1 MTAVPTTPLHFRRVG
16 FDPHPELTGIR
27 DRDGVRRVDSPVLGG
42 SMWLVTRIEDV
53 RLVYSDPKR
62 FRISAHHLVPGAPA
76 LSDEEVAAVR
86 PGNLLAFD
94 PPEHTRL
101 RRVLAPEFT
110 ARRMRRLE
118 PRIHDIVRDHL
129 DAIERKGPP
138 ADLVADFALP
148 VPALVICELLGVP
161 FADREAFQDR
171 YSRFFDVTLSFEER
185 LAIQYESKAYLA
197 ELVAR
202 ARVEPG
208 DDLLGMLVRDETA
221 DLDDR
226 ELVGIAD
233 LLLLAGHETTA
244 NMLGLGVLALLSH
257 PDQLRLLRDEPERA
271 DAVVEELLRW
281 LTVVHTGVPRVTT
294 TEVELGG
301 QTLGPGELVVCS
313 LPAANRDPGLV
324 PDPDRFDVTR
334 DAGSHVAFG
343 HGVHHCLGA
352 PLARMEMRIAFPA
365 LARRF
370 PALRTTDEDARYRTE
385 QVVYGVGSL
394 PVTW

>member
-1 MTAVPTTPLHFRRVG
+1 MAAMPTTPLHFRRVG
-16 FDPHPELTGIR
+16 FDPHPDLAEIR
-27 DRDGVRRVDSPVLGG
+27 DQGGVRRVDSPALGG
-42 SMWLVTRIEDV
+42 PVWLVTRVEDV
-53 RLVYSDPKR
+53 RLVYSDTRR

-76 LSDEEVAAVR
+76 LSDEELAAVR

-101 RRVLAPEFT
+101 RRTLAPEFT

-129 DAIERKGPP
+129 DAIERQGPP

-171 YSRFFDVTLSFEER
+171 YTRFFDVTLTFEQR

-208 DDLLGMLVRDETA
+208 DDLLGVLARDETA
-221 DLDDR
+221 ALDDR
-226 ELVGIAD
+226 EMVGVAD

-244 NMLGLGVLALLSH
+244 NMLGLGVLALLRH
-257 PDQLRLLRDEPERA
+257 PDQLRLLREEPERA
-271 DAVVEELLRW
+271 DAAVEELLRW
-281 LTVVHTGVPRVTT
+281 LTVVHTGVPRVTVA
-294 TEVELGG
+294 EVELGG
-301 QTLGPGELVVCS
+301 QVLGPGELVVCS
-313 LPAANRDPGLV
+313 LPAADRDPALV
-324 PDPDRFDVTR
+324 PDPDVLDITR
-334 DAGSHVAFG
+334 DAGGHVAFG

-370 PALRTTDEDARYRTE
+370 PALRAVGPAPDYRSQ
-385 QVVYGVGSL
+385 QVVYGLGSL

>member
-1 MTAVPTTPLHFRRVG
+1 
-16 FDPHPELTGIR
+16 
-27 DRDGVRRVDSPVLGG
+27 
-42 SMWLVTRIEDV
+42 
-53 RLVYSDPKR
+53 
-62 FRISAHHLVPGAPA
+62 
-76 LSDEEVAAVR
+76 
-86 PGNLLAFD
+86 
-94 PPEHTRL
+94 
-101 RRVLAPEFT
+101 
-110 ARRMRRLE
+110 
-118 PRIHDIVRDHL
+118 
-129 DAIERKGPP
+129 
-138 ADLVADFALP
+138 
-148 VPALVICELLGVP
+148 VICELLGVP
-161 FADREAFQDR
+161 YTDRRDFQER
-171 YSRFFDVTLSFEER
+171 STRFFDVTLSFEQR
-185 LAIQYESKAYLA
+185 LAVQLESKAYLA

-208 DDLLGMLVRDETA
+208 DDLLGMLARDA
-221 DLDDR
+221 SVGDR

-244 NMLGLGVLALLSH
+244 NMLGLGVLALLRH

-271 DAVVEELLRW
+271 DAAVEELLRW

-370 PALRTTDEDARYRTE
+370 PALRATDEDPRYRTE

>member
-1 MTAVPTTPLHFRRVG
+1 MAAMPTTPLHFRRVG
-16 FDPHPELTGIR
+16 FDPHPDLTEIR
-27 DRDGVRRVDSPVLGG
+27 DGGGVRRVDSPVLGQ
-42 SMWLVTRIEDV
+42 SVWLVTRVEDV
-53 RLVYSDPKR
+53 RLVYSDTRR

-76 LSDEEVAAVR
+76 LTDEELAAVR

-101 RRVLAPEFT
+101 RRTLAPEFT

-118 PRIHDIVRDHL
+118 PRVHDIVREHL
-129 DAIERKGPP
+129 DAIERQGPP

-161 FADREAFQDR
+161 FEDRDAFQDR
-171 YSRFFDVTLSFEER
+171 YTRYFDVTLTFEQR

-208 DDLLGMLVRDETA
+208 DDLLGMLARDETA
-221 DLDDR
+221 ALDDR

-244 NMLGLGVLALLSH
+244 NMLGLGVLALLRH
-257 PDQLRLLRDEPERA
+257 PDQLRLLRDEPGRA
-271 DAVVEELLRW
+271 AAAVEELLRW

-294 TEVELGG
+294 AEVELGG
-301 QTLGPGELVVCS
+301 HVLGPGELIVCS
-313 LPAANRDPGLV
+313 LPAADRDPALV
-324 PDPDRFDVTR
+324 PDPDVLDITR
-334 DAGSHVAFG
+334 EAGGHVAFG

-370 PALRTTDEDARYRTE
+370 PDLRAVGPAPDYRSQ
-385 QVVYGVGSL
+385 QVVYGLGSL

>member
-1 MTAVPTTPLHFRRVG
+1 MAAMPTTPLHFRRLG
-16 FDPHPELTGIR
+16 FDPHPDLAEIR
-27 DRDGVRRVDSPVLGG
+27 DRGGVRRVDSPALGG
-42 SMWLVTRIEDV
+42 PVWLVTRVEDV
-53 RLVYSDPKR
+53 RLVYSDTRR

-76 LSDEEVAAVR
+76 LSDEELAAVR

-101 RRVLAPEFT
+101 RRTLAPEFT

-129 DAIERKGPP
+129 DAIERQGPP

-171 YSRFFDVTLSFEER
+171 YTRFFDVTLTFEQR

-208 DDLLGMLVRDETA
+208 DDLLGVLARDETA
-221 DLDDR
+221 ALDDR
-226 ELVGIAD
+226 EMVGVAD

-244 NMLGLGVLALLSH
+244 NMLGLGVLALLRH
-257 PDQLRLLRDEPERA
+257 PDQLRLLREEPERA
-271 DAVVEELLRW
+271 DAAVEELLRW
-281 LTVVHTGVPRVTT
+281 LTVVHTGVPRVTVA
-294 TEVELGG
+294 EVELGG
-301 QTLGPGELVVCS
+301 QVLGPGELVVCS
-313 LPAANRDPGLV
+313 LPAADRDPGLV
-324 PDPDRFDVTR
+324 PDPDVLDITR
-334 DAGSHVAFG
+334 DAGGHVAFG

-370 PALRTTDEDARYRTE
+370 PGLRAVGPDPDYRSQ
-385 QVVYGVGSL
+385 QVVYGLGSL

>member
-1 MTAVPTTPLHFRRVG
+1 MAATPTTPLHFRRAG
-16 FDPHPELTGIR
+16 FDPAPELVEVRER
-27 DRDGVRRVDSPVLGG
+27 DRVRRVDSPLLDGPV
-42 SMWLVTRIEDV
+42 WLVTRIEDV
-53 RLVYSDPKR
+53 RQVLGDPKR
-62 FRISAHHLVPGAPA
+62 FGNSARHLVPGAPP
-76 LSDEEVAAVR
+76 LSEEELAAVR

-101 RRVLAPEFT
+101 RKVLAPEFT
-110 ARRMRRLE
+110 VRRMRRLE
-118 PRIHDIVRDHL
+118 PRVHEIVRDHL
-129 DAIERKGPP
+129 DAMEGQGPP

-161 FADREAFQDR
+161 FEDRHDFQER
-171 YSRFFDVTLSFEER
+171 YTRYFDSSLSFEER
-185 LAIQYESKAYLA
+185 LSVLYESKAYLA
-197 ELVAR
+197 GLVAR

-208 DDLLGMLVRDETA
+208 DDLLGVLARDESA
-221 DLDDR
+221 GLDDR
-226 ELVGIAD
+226 EMVGIAD

-244 NMLGLGVLALLSH
+244 NMLGLGALALLRH

-271 DAVVEELLRW
+271 DAAVEELLRW

-294 TEVELGG
+294 TEVEVGG
-301 QTLGPGELVVCS
+301 QVIGPGELIVCS

-324 PDPDRFDVTR
+324 PDPDVLDLTR

-343 HGVHHCLGA
+343 HGVHHCIGA

-365 LARRF
+365 LVRRF
-370 PALRTTDEDARYRTE
+370 PGLRAVGPEPEYRSQ
-385 QVVYGVGSL
+385 QVVYGLGAL

>member
-1 MTAVPTTPLHFRRVG
+1 MAAMPTTPLHFRRVG
-16 FDPHPELTGIR
+16 FDPDPELTAVR
-27 DRDGVRRVDSPVLGG
+27 DRDGVRRVDSPLLGG
-42 SMWLVTRIEDV
+42 SVWLVTRIEDV
-53 RLVYSDPKR
+53 RQVYSDPRR
-62 FRISAHHLVPGAPA
+62 FAISAHHLVPGAPA
-76 LSDEEVAAVR
+76 LTDEELAAVR

-110 ARRMRRLE
+110 VRRMRRLE
-118 PRIHDIVRDHL
+118 PRVHEIVRDHL

-161 FADREAFQDR
+161 FADRDAFQAR
-171 YSRFFDVTLSFEER
+171 YEQFFDVSLTFEQR
-185 LAIQYESKAYLA
+185 LAVQYESKAYLA

-208 DDLLGMLVRDETA
+208 DDLLGVLARDETA
-221 DLDDR
+221 GLDDR
-226 ELVGIAD
+226 EMVGIAD

-244 NMLGLGVLALLSH
+244 NMLGLGVLALLRH
-257 PDQLRLLRDEPERA
+257 PDQLRLLREEPDRA
-271 DAVVEELLRW
+271 DAAVEELLRW

-294 TEVELGG
+294 TDVSLGG
-301 QTLGPGELVVCS
+301 HALGPGELIVCS
-313 LPAANRDPGLV
+313 LPAADRDPALV
-324 PDPDRFDVTR
+324 PDPDRLDITR

-343 HGVHHCLGA
+343 HGAHHCLGA
-352 PLARMEMRIAFPA
+352 PLARMELRIAFPA

-370 PALRTTDEDARYRTE
+370 PGLRLVGPEPRYRSE
-385 QVVYGVGSL
+385 QVVYGVAAL

>member
-1 MTAVPTTPLHFRRVG
+1 MAAMPTTPLHFRRVG
-16 FDPHPELTGIR
+16 FDPAPDLTEVR
-27 DRDGVRRVDSPVLGG
+27 DTGGVRRVDSPQLGA
-42 SMWLVTRIEDV
+42 SIWLVTRVEDV
-53 RLVYSDPKR
+53 RRVYGDPSR
-62 FRISAHHLVPGAPA
+62 FRISAHHLVPGAPP
-76 LSDEEVAAVR
+76 LTDEELASVR

-101 RRVLAPEFT
+101 RRLLAPEFT
-110 ARRMRRLE
+110 VRRMRRLE
-118 PRIHDIVRDHL
+118 PRIHEIVDAHL

-138 ADLVADFALP
+138 ADLVAEFALP

-161 FADREAFQDR
+161 FEDRDEFQRR
-171 YSRFFDVTLSFEER
+171 YAEFFDVTLSFERR
-185 LAIQYESKAYLA
+185 LAVQHESKAYLT

-202 ARVEPG
+202 ARAKPG
-208 DDLLGMLVRDETA
+208 DDLLGMLARDESA

-244 NMLGLGVLALLSH
+244 NMLGLGVLALLRH
-257 PDQLRLLRDEPERA
+257 PEQFRLLRDEPGRA
-271 DAVVEELLRW
+271 DAAVEELLRW

-301 QTLGPGELVVCS
+301 QAIGPGELIICS
-313 LPAANRDPGLV
+313 LPAANRDPALV
-324 PDPDRFDVTR
+324 PDPDRFDIGR

-365 LARRF
+365 LVRRF
-370 PALRTTDEDARYRTE
+370 PGLRPVGSDPDYRTQ
-385 QVVYGVGSL
+385 QVVYGLGSL

>member
-1 MTAVPTTPLHFRRVG
+1 MAAMPTTPLHFRRVG

-27 DRDGVRRVDSPVLGG
+27 DEGGVRRVDSPVLDGPV
-42 SMWLVTRIEDV
+42 WLVTGIEDV
-53 RLVYSDPKR
+53 RQVYSDPKR
-62 FRISAHHLVPGAPA
+62 FRISAHHLVPGAPP
-76 LSDEEVAAVR
+76 LTDDELAAVR
-86 PGNLLAFD
+86 PGNMLAFD

-110 ARRMRRLE
+110 VRRMRRLE
-118 PRIHDIVRDHL
+118 PRIHDIVREHL

-161 FADREAFQDR
+161 FEDREAFQDR
-171 YSRFFDVTLSFEER
+171 YTRFFDVTLSFEER
-185 LAIQYESKAYLA
+185 LAIQYESKAYLTG
-197 ELVAR
+197 LVAR

-208 DDLLGMLVRDETA
+208 DDLLGMLARDETA

-226 ELVGIAD
+226 EMVGIAD

-271 DAVVEELLRW
+271 DAAVEELLRW

-294 TEVELGG
+294 TDVELGG
-301 QTLGPGELVVCS
+301 HALGPGELVVCS
-313 LPAANRDPGLV
+313 LPAANRDPALV
-324 PDPDRFDVTR
+324 PDPDGFDITR

-370 PALRTTDEDARYRTE
+370 PTLRTVGRAPDYRTE
-385 QVVYGVGSL
+385 QVVYGLAALS
-394 PVTW
+394 VTW

>member
-1 MTAVPTTPLHFRRVG
+1 MAAIPTMPLHMRRVG
-16 FDPHPELTGIR
+16 FDPGPELGELR
-27 DRDGVRRVDSPVLGG
+27 ERDGVRLVDSPLGRPA
-42 SMWLVTRIEDV
+42 WLVTRIEDV
-53 RLVYSDPKR
+53 REVLGDPRR
-62 FRISAHHLVPGAPA
+62 FGNSAHHLVPGAPA
-76 LSDEEVAAVR
+76 LSEDELAIVR

-101 RRVLAPEFT
+101 RRLLAPEFT
-110 ARRMRRLE
+110 VRRMRRLE
-118 PRIHDIVRDHL
+118 PRVHEIVREHL
-129 DAIERKGPP
+129 DAIERDGPP
-138 ADLVADFALP
+138 ADLVPDFALP
-148 VPALVICELLGVP
+148 IPSLIICELLGVP
-161 FADREAFQDR
+161 YEDRHDFQDR
-171 YSRFFDVTLSFEER
+171 AARIFDVRLSASAR
-185 LAIQYESKAYLA
+185 VAVQVESRAYLG
-197 ELVAR
+197 ELIAR
-202 ARVEPG
+202 ARVESG
-208 DDLLGMLVRDETA
+208 DDLLGTLVRDESA

-244 NMLGLGVLALLSH
+244 NMLGLGVLALLRH
-257 PDQLRLLRDEPERA
+257 PDQFALLRDEPERA
-271 DAVVEELLRW
+271 DAAVEELLRW

-294 TEVELGG
+294 TDVEVGG
-301 QTLGPGELVVCS
+301 HAIGAGELIICS

-324 PDPDRFDVTR
+324 PDPDGLDITR

-370 PALRTTDEDARYRTE
+370 PTLRVIEEEPRFRT
-385 QVVYGVGSL
+385 QQIVYGLASL

>member
-1 MTAVPTTPLHFRRVG
+1 MAAMPTTPLHFRRAG
-16 FDPHPELTGIR
+16 FDPDPELTAVR
-27 DRDGVRRVDSPVLGG
+27 DRDGVRRVDSPLLGG
-42 SMWLVTRIEDV
+42 PVWLVTRIEDV
-53 RLVYSDPKR
+53 RQVYSDPRR
-62 FRISAHHLVPGAPA
+62 FGISAHHLVPGAPA
-76 LSDEEVAAVR
+76 LTDEELAAVR

-110 ARRMRRLE
+110 VRRMRRLE
-118 PRIHDIVRDHL
+118 PRVHEIVRDHL
-129 DAIERKGPP
+129 DAIEREGPP

-161 FADREAFQDR
+161 FADRADFQAR
-171 YSRFFDVTLSFEER
+171 YEKFFDVSLTFEQR
-185 LAIQYESKAYLA
+185 LAVQYESKAYLA

-208 DDLLGMLVRDETA
+208 DDLLGVLARDETA
-221 DLDDR
+221 GLDDR
-226 ELVGIAD
+226 EMVGIAD

-244 NMLGLGVLALLSH
+244 NMLGMGVLALLRH
-257 PDQLRLLRDEPERA
+257 PDQLRLLREEPDRA
-271 DAVVEELLRW
+271 DAAVEELLRW

-294 TEVELGG
+294 TDVELGG
-301 QTLGPGELVVCS
+301 HALGPGELIVCS
-313 LPAANRDPGLV
+313 LPAANRDPALV
-324 PDPDRFDVTR
+324 PDPDRLDLTR

-343 HGVHHCLGA
+343 HGAHHCLGA
-352 PLARMEMRIAFPA
+352 PLARMELRIAFPA

-370 PALRTTDEDARYRTE
+370 PGLRLVGPEPRYRSE
-385 QVVYGVGSL
+385 QVVYGVAAL